1 MNITIT
7 DKCAVPATEN
17 SAHQHIQKNISLES
31 PMESGT
37 MQYNLCKKIVKSTR
51 GLKIHQYSCKNNLLD
66 DKDKLLDAVPESNNV
81 VTRSTKD
88 NTKKN

>member
-1 MNITIT
+1 
-7 DKCAVPATEN
+7 
-17 SAHQHIQKNISLES
+17 
-31 PMESGT
+31 
-37 MQYNLCKKIVKSTR
+37 MQYNLCKKTVKSTR